1 MSDWS
6 LVETATRAV
15 NPPLD
20 PPFAAVDLVALRA
33 NAADLARRAARVPI
47 RVATKSVRCRAVL
60 DLVLAE
66 PGFSGLMAYSL
77 AEALWLHEHG
87 ARDVLVG
94 YPTVDRSALRRL
106 VADPVATRSITVM
119 VDDPAQVD
127 LIEKVRAEA
136 GAGTPPTRV
145 CLDVDASL
153 RVGRVHIGVRRS
165 PVHTPAQAESAARHL
180 AERAG
185 VRLVALMVYDAQIA
199 GLPDSSAA
207 VRAMKRVSAREL
219 NRRRR
224 AVVQTVSRYAELEL
238 VNGGGTG
245 SLDVVSAS
253 GLTEV
258 AAGSGLYGPALFDHY
273 RDFTPR
279 PALAFALPV
288 TRRPAGGIRTLF
300 SGGYVASGAAG
311 ADRLPRP
318 FFPRDLRLL
327 QTEGAGEV
335 QTPVSGPD
343 AAGLAVGDLVWF
355 RHAKAGEVCERFN
368 ELHLVEQDGSVTTV
382 PTYRGEGQCF
392 G

>member
-6 LVETATRAV
+6 VVEAATRV
-15 NPPLD
+15 LQ
-20 PPFAAVDLVALRA
+20 PPFAAVDLSALRA
-33 NAADLARRAARVPI
+33 NAADLVRRGAGVPI

-77 AEALWLHEHG
+77 AEALWLVGHG
-87 ARDVLVG
+87 ASDVLVA
-94 YPTVDRSALRRL
+94 YPTVDRASLRRL
-106 VADPVATRSITVM
+106 VADPLASGAVTVM
-119 VDDPAQVD
+119 VDDPGQVD
-127 LIEKVRAEA
+127 LIEKARAEV

-153 RVGRVHIGVRRS
+153 RVGPLHIGVRRS

-185 VRLVALMVYDAQIA
+185 VRLVGVMVYDAQIA
-199 GLPDSSAA
+199 GLQDSSAA
-207 VRAMKRVSAREL
+207 IRVMKRLSAREL
-219 NRRRR
+219 RRRR
-224 AVVQTVSRYAELEL
+224 SAVVQALSRHAELEI

-245 SLDVVSAS
+245 SLDVVSGAP
-253 GLTEV
+253 GLTEL
-258 AAGSGLYGPALFDHY
+258 AAGSGLYGPALFDGY

-288 TRRPAGGIRTLF
+288 TRRPAAGIRTLF

-318 FFPRDLRLL
+318 FLPRGLQLL
-327 QTEGAGEV
+327 PAEGAGEV
-335 QTPVSGPD
+335 QTPVSGPG
-343 AAGLAVGDLVWF
+343 AARLGVGDRVWF

-368 ELHLVEQDGSVTTV
+368 ELHLVAEDGTATTV

>member
-1 MSDWS
+1 VSDWS
-6 LVETATRAV
+6 VVEAATRV
-15 NPPLD
+15 LQ
-20 PPFAAVDLVALRA
+20 PPFAAVDLSALRA
-33 NAADLARRAARVPI
+33 NAADLVRRAAGVPI

-77 AEALWLHEHG
+77 AEALWLVGHG
-87 ARDVLVG
+87 ASDVLVA
-94 YPTVDRSALRRL
+94 YPTVDRASLRRL
-106 VADPVATRSITVM
+106 VADPLASGAVTVM
-119 VDDPAQVD
+119 VDDPGQVD
-127 LIEKVRAEA
+127 LIEKARAEV

-153 RVGRVHIGVRRS
+153 RVGPLHIGVRRS

-185 VRLVALMVYDAQIA
+185 VRLVGVMVYDAQIA
-199 GLPDSSAA
+199 GLQDSSAA
-207 VRAMKRVSAREL
+207 IRVMKRLSAREL
-219 NRRRR
+219 RRRR
-224 AVVQTVSRYAELEL
+224 SAVVQAVSRHAELEL

-245 SLDVVSAS
+245 SLDVVSGAP
-253 GLTEV
+253 GLTEL
-258 AAGSGLYGPALFDHY
+258 AAGSGLYGPALFDGY

-288 TRRPAGGIRTLF
+288 TRRPAAGIRTLF

-318 FFPRDLRLL
+318 FLPRGLQLL
-327 QTEGAGEV
+327 PAEGAGEV
-335 QTPVSGPD
+335 QTPVSGPG
-343 AAGLAVGDLVWF
+343 AARLGVGDRVWF

-368 ELHLVEQDGSVTTV
+368 ELHLVAEDGTATTV

>member
-1 MSDWS
+1 VSDWS
-6 LVETATRAV
+6 VVEAATRV
-15 NPPLD
+15 LQ
-20 PPFAAVDLVALRA
+20 PPFAAVDLSALRA
-33 NAADLARRAARVPI
+33 NAADLVRRAAGVPI

-60 DLVLAE
+60 GLVLAE
-66 PGFSGLMAYSL
+66 PGFSGLMAYSV
-77 AEALWLHEHG
+77 AEALWLVGHG
-87 ARDVLVG
+87 ASDVLVA
-94 YPTVDRSALRRL
+94 YPTVDRASLRRL
-106 VADPVATRSITVM
+106 VADPLASGAVTVM
-119 VDDPAQVD
+119 VDDPGQVD
-127 LIEKVRAEA
+127 LIEKARAEV

-153 RVGRVHIGVRRS
+153 RVGPLHIGVRRS

-185 VRLVALMVYDAQIA
+185 VRLVGVMVYDAQIA
-199 GLPDSSAA
+199 GLQDSSAA
-207 VRAMKRVSAREL
+207 IRVMKRLSAREL
-219 NRRRR
+219 RRRR
-224 AVVQTVSRYAELEL
+224 SAVVQALSRHAELEF

-245 SLDVVSAS
+245 SLDVVSGAP
-253 GLTEV
+253 GLTEL
-258 AAGSGLYGPALFDHY
+258 AAGSGLYGPALFDGY

-288 TRRPAGGIRTLF
+288 TRRPAAGIRTLF

-318 FFPRDLRLL
+318 FLPRGLQLL
-327 QTEGAGEV
+327 PAEGAGEV
-335 QTPVSGPD
+335 QTPVSGPG
-343 AAGLAVGDLVWF
+343 AARLGVGDRVWF

-368 ELHLVEQDGSVTTV
+368 ELHLVAEDGTATTV